1 MHILDFVRKL
11 PGEKANIQ
19 LSLSNTI
26 SFNSASIKQLFVC
39 GKGYPVISERF
50 LLTQQDFILVST
62 ISQPFSDRFPP
73 FLAAKWDLISV
84 YFPAVQ
90 KSICLGLVIWWKTYS
105 RPCFSCH
112 LTHLDAYDLEK
123 TYFRYFFMEMTWEKF
138 KWLHLFPSFPRFSLF
153 NENIQ
158 RSVYN
163 AFYSL
168 VFAVSQFVFPVLKE
182 RRSFTRRCMC

>member
-73 FLAAKWDLISV
+73 FLAAKWDLILV

-90 KSICLGLVIWWKTYS
+90 KSICLGLVIWWNTYS

-112 LTHLDAYDLEK
+112 LTHLDAYDLENILQV
-123 TYFRYFFMEMTWEKF
+123 FFYGNDLGEVQMASPFPFISKIFLIQWKHTEICVQCI
-138 KWLHLFPSFPRFSLF
+138 LFSGFCC
-153 NENIQ
+153 IT
-158 RSVYN
+158 VC
-163 AFYSL
+163 
-168 VFAVSQFVFPVLKE
+168 VS
-182 RRSFTRRCMC
+182 ST